1 MTRPSPPP
9 RSALL
14 VINTNSRSGRA
25 ALASA
30 RQALTQAGLQVTA
43 CTPEDPAAC
52 QRAIREHAGRV
63 ARVIIGGGDG
73 TIRAALDAILATDLP
88 LGVLPLGTA
97 NDLARTLGLP
107 LDLPA
112 AARIAAADHW
122 RAIDV
127 GRVNQTPFLNVAH
140 IGLGTRVTRRLS
152 TGIKGNWGIFSYAI
166 AAMRA
171 VRQAH
176 RFEATITLDGQA
188 HRQRTVQIGIGSG
201 RFYGGGMQ
209 IFRRAAIDD
218 GSFDLYS
225 VRTAGAWQL
234 MRLAPSIWAGRYAG
248 PALFRAR
255 AQCIEIVTD
264 RPRPVTA
271 DGEFVTDTP
280 ARFEMLPG
288 ALRVYVPP
296 SGGPGL
302 RPPSAQENDAMQRNQ
317 AMTNDALVALERA
330 AEQLGQIAAAADD
343 DALRREAGAA
353 GERAEQLAA
362 TLTETLRAAYGP
374 PRTADPER
382 LSLDDAVLRLR
393 GLLRGDQALA
403 AAGLAA
409 LDEAL
414 AALEQARRCEHPAAV
429 ANGLSAAEQALRPH
443 LHQLQDFRP

>member
-1 MTRPSPPP
+1 MTRSPPQP

-14 VINTNSRSGRA
+14 VVNTSSRSGSD

-30 RQALTQAGLQVTA
+30 QQALTAAGLQVTT
-43 CTPEDPAAC
+43 CTPADPAAC
-52 QRAIREHAGRV
+52 EQAIREHAGRV
-63 ARVIIGGGDG
+63 ARVILGGGDG
-73 TIRAALDAILATDLP
+73 TIRAALDAILAADLP

-107 LDLPA
+107 LDLTA
-112 AARIAAADHW
+112 AARVAAADHW

-127 GRVNQTPFLNVAH
+127 GRVNQAHFLNVAH
-140 IGLGTRVTRRLS
+140 IGLGARVTRRLS
-152 TGIKGNWGIFSYAI
+152 TGIKGRWGIFSYAI
-166 AAMRA
+166 AAQRA
-171 VRQAH
+171 LRQAR
-176 RFEATITLDGQA
+176 RFEATIELDGQV
-188 HRQRTVQIGIGSG
+188 HHQRTVQIGIGNG

-218 GSFDLYS
+218 GTFDLYS

-248 PALFRAR
+248 PALFRGRAR
-255 AQCIEIVTD
+255 CIRIVTD
-264 RPRPVTA
+264 RPRSVTA

-280 ARFEMLPG
+280 AHFEMLPG

-296 SGGPGL
+296 TGGPGL
-302 RPPSAQENDAMQRNQ
+302 WPASAQESEAMQRNQ
-317 AMTNDALVALERA
+317 AVTNDALVALERA
-330 AEQLGQIAAAADD
+330 AERLGQIAEVADD

-353 GERAEQLAA
+353 GERAERLAG
-362 TLTETLRAAYGP
+362 TLVDTLRGAYGP

-393 GLLRGDQALA
+393 GMLRGDQALA

-414 AALEQARRCEHPAAV
+414 AALEQARRCDHPTAV
-429 ANGLSAAEQALRPH
+429 AEGLAAAEQALRPH
-443 LHQLQDFRP
+443 LHRLQDFRP